1 METRRARIAG
11 AALLVASAIPIW
23 SVRFFPSQ
31 DGPSHLYN
39 ARLLTALLDPANV
52 RLREFF
58 EFNPGLHPNLL
69 AHALLAGL
77 QAVVSPL
84 LAEKILLTAL
94 VVLLPLSLLCLLRAV
109 ERGRDVYALAALPFA
124 YHHLLHLGFYS
135 FSLGLSLC
143 FFTLAFFWPRRTRV
157 TLGGVLG
164 VNALLLLTY
173 LAHFGPFAM
182 ALVGMAIGLAA
193 VPLAAGEGSRGERL
207 RRAVLGGLPV
217 VPAGLL
223 GLAYLLAGSDG
234 FTKYVSAEKLRTVF
248 FERMLLTSYTTWQE
262 TLAPWLLGCL
272 AVALIFTAADRTRR
286 RVGLL
291 PRDAFLVFSALLAVL
306 FFTLPRWMNDGGF
319 VNDRVFLL
327 FFLLA
332 WVGMAPPPRRL
343 AVALGAVLLA
353 CAGAHLGR
361 LSWEYARL
369 QPELRAVTAAVERIE
384 PHSTVAYRQLA
395 RRSAAFERYPRY
407 VDPFAH
413 VDSYYGMGED
423 VVLFDNYETRF
434 DYFPLRATAAARVDP
449 DYVVVWPLAPEEPL
463 PEDLRGHAILHRAS
477 GLALLE
483 RTKKGDGPE

>member
-1 METRRARIAG
+1 MEPRRVRIAG
-11 AALLVASAIPIW
+11 AALLVASLVPVW

-52 RLREFF
+52 RLREYF

-69 AHALLAGL
+69 AHALLAAL
-77 QAVVSPL
+77 QAVVSAL
-84 LAEKILLTAL
+84 LAEKILLTLL
-94 VVLLPLSLLCLLRAV
+94 VALLPLSLLRLLRAV
-109 ERGRDVYALAALPFA
+109 ERGRDVYALASLPFA
-124 YHHLLHLGFYS
+124 YHHLLHRGFYS
-135 FSLGLSLC
+135 LSLGLSLC
-143 FFTLAFFWPRRTRV
+143 FFTLAFFWPRRMRPTWGGA
-157 TLGGVLG
+157 LGL
-164 VNALLLLTY
+164 NALLLLTY

-182 ALVGMAIGLAA
+182 ALVGMAVACA
-193 VPLAAGEGSRGERL
+193 FVPLAEGDGSRGERL
-207 RRAVLGGLPV
+207 RRAVRGGLPAL
-217 VPAGLL
+217 PAGLL
-223 GLAYLLAGSDG
+223 GVAYLLGGSDG
-234 FTKYVSAEKLRTVF
+234 FTKYVSAEKLRTIF

-262 TLAPWLLGCL
+262 MLAPWLLGCL
-272 AVALIFTAADRTRR
+272 AAALIFTALGRMRR
-286 RVGLL
+286 PVGIL
-291 PRDAFLVFSALLAVL
+291 PRDAFLAFAALLVVL
-306 FFTLPRWMNDGGF
+306 FFTLPRWLNDGGF

-343 AVALGAVLLA
+343 AIALGAVLLA
-353 CAGAHLGR
+353 CAAAHLGR

-413 VDSYYGMGED
+413 VDAWYGMGED

-434 DYFPLRATAAARVDP
+434 DYFPLRATPAPRVDP
-449 DYVVVWPLAPEEPL
+449 DYLVVWPLADEEPL
-463 PEDLRGHAILHRAS
+463 PEDLRNHAILHHAN
-477 GLALLE
+477 GLALLQK
-483 RTKKGDGPE
+483 RD